1 MEEVSTKPTG
11 YKEYVAGLL
20 AGVATVIVG
29 HPFDTVKV
37 KLQKHNTEVEGI
49 KYRNG
54 LHCTVRILATEGVRG
69 LYKGATSSF
78 IGVAFESSLVFGIYS
93 HTKKLL
99 QGGVQSSGPQPQVI
113 IPSAAFGGAIISFVL
128 CPSELVKAEL
138 LQCRMQVQGADSVP
152 KLGSYS
158 SPLDCAV
165 KTIKSDGVTG
175 MFRGGS
181 TTLLRESVGNAVFF
195 SVYEYVRYYMYLRL
209 NMDSSDPHN
218 LTDIGIGILTGG
230 LGGVAVSILTSLR
243 FEFFNSSYCLY
254 LLIFAP
260 HFWSAVL
267 PLDVAKTVIQTAPD
281 KSCQRNPFQV
291 LNSVTRSD
299 SLIIIYRRAGVRGC
313 YAGLGP
319 TIVRAFPANAA
330 AIVTWELAMKLLGI
344 KNE

>member
-1 MEEVSTKPTG
+1 
-11 YKEYVAGLL
+11 YVAGLL

-78 IGVAFESSLVFGIYS
+78 IRVAFESSVVFGIYS

-99 QGGVQSSGPQPQVI
+99 QSSGPQPQVI

-128 CPSELVKAEL
+128 CPLELVK
-138 LQCRMQVQGADSVP
+138 CRMQVQGVDSVP

-165 KTIKSDGVTG
+165 KTIKRNTFQVRG

-195 SVYEYVRYYMYLRL
+195 SVYEFVRYYMHLQL

-230 LGGVAVSILTSLR
+230 LGGVAVSILTSLH
-243 FEFFNSSYCLY
+243 FEFFNSSCCLY

-260 HFWSAVL
+260 QFWSAVL

-291 LNSVTRSD
+291 LNS
-299 SLIIIYRRAGVRGC
+299 IYKRARVRGC

-319 TIVRAFPANAA
+319 TIVRAFLANAV